1 MRTPWPWTWRIEP
14 ATSTRRTRRRSGADM
29 PTAKA
34 FFDLAI
40 SKWSANDYVNTPI
53 PALHQ
58 YGHFLLQHQ
67 RIKEA
72 NHHLE
77 KAYQIW

>member
-1 MRTPWPWTWRIEP
+1 
-14 ATSTRRTRRRSGADM
+14 M

-77 KAYQIW
+77 KAYQIR